1 MILFSRSFRFGSMEP
16 KWIEVFRAGEHTDSS
31 GNTKEWTRKD
41 LDTIVEQY
49 AERGEDDQAPAVIGH
64 PRSNSPAYGWATE
77 LRRKGDL
84 LLAKVKPTVKEF
96 TAWVNAGLYK
106 RVSISLRPDMSLRH
120 IGFLGGKAPAVKGLK
135 VPEFAEEEFV
145 EFETEA
151 EKLSEKTQSKE
162 DEMTDAEKKKLQEYE
177 ELVKKNEK
185 LEKEN
190 KDLKEKSES
199 QSSEF
204 AELKKDFEASEQ
216 ERKTARENLRRLNLN
231 ARKMEFEQFL
241 NREIAWGSMNDD
253 QKDRAV
259 KILDILGGEQFSE
272 DEPEGVKLFKE
283 FLKDLPEKVKPGE
296 VATRNNAAATEGKMK
311 EFEDKV
317 NEFMAANDGVDYKTA
332 VVRTA
337 AKHPDLYEAAQN
349 G

>member
-1 MILFSRSFRFGSMEP
+1 MEP
-16 KWIEVFRAGEHTDSS
+16 KWIEVFRAGTHTDSS
-31 GNTKEWTRKD
+31 GNTKEWTRND
-41 LDTIVEQY
+41 LDRIVDQY
-49 AERGEDDQAPAVIGH
+49 AERNEDDQAPAVIGH
-64 PRSNSPAYGWATE
+64 PRSNSPAYGWATQ
-77 LRRKGDL
+77 LKRQGDL

-96 TAWVNAGLYK
+96 TAWVNDGLYK

-151 EKLSEKTQSKE
+151 EKLSENTQNKE

-177 ELVKKNEK
+177 ELKKKNEQ
-185 LEKEN
+185 LEKDN
-190 KDLKEKSES
+190 KELKEKSES

-204 AELKKDFEASEQ
+204 EEMKKEFQASEE
-216 ERKTARENLRRLNLN
+216 ERKKAKDNLKRLNLN

-241 NREIAWGSMNDD
+241 NREIAWGSMNED
-253 QKDRAV
+253 QKNRAI
-259 KILDILGGEQFSE
+259 KILEILGGEQFSE
-272 DEPEGVKLFKE
+272 EETEGVKLFKE
-283 FLKDLPEKVKPGE
+283 FLKEIPEKVKPGQ
-296 VATRNNAAATEGKMK
+296 VATRNSAAASEGKMK

-317 NEFMAANDGVDYKTA
+317 EEFMAANEGTDYKTA

-337 AKHPDLYEAAQN
+337 AKHPDLYEAATGSN
-349 G
+349 